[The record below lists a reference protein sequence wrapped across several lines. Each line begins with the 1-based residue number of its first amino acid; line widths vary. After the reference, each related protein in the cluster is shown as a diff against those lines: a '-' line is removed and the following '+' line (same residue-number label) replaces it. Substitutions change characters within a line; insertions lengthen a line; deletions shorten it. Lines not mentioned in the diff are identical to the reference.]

1 MLYNAATRRK
11 ILDLL
16 ARRPFQPFCL
26 VLSNGNF
33 YVVRHPDQAMVA
45 RTYMVV
51 GITPDGAPGAEVSDT
66 AFISLDHVTEAV
78 PLESGTAA

>member
-1 MLYNAATRRK
+1 MRRK

-16 ARRPFQPFCL
+16 ARRPFQPIRL

-33 YVVRHPDQAMVA
+33 YVIRHPDQAMVA
-45 RTYMVV
+45 KTYMVI
-51 GITPDGAPGAEVSDT
+51 GISADGAPGADVSDT
-66 AFISLDHVTEAV
+66 AFVSLEHVVEAI